1 VQLYFSTGRGG
12 DFVESAGIFLGLTS
26 LKIFQQTGIPSFSL
40 ELAKMSVLFLERQKK
55 NQKKRQGFN

>member
-1 VQLYFSTGRGG
+1 MYFSTGRGG

-26 LKIFQQTGIPSFSL
+26 LKIFMQNGIPSFSL
-40 ELAKMSVLFLERQKK
+40 ELAKRSVLFLERQKK